1 MYYLKANTK
10 IFLGQAYGQKLLCS
24 KLPLSQ
30 IVFASYANFDMPKFA
45 FQNLDYLKRITCDS
59 EQRAKICKTRYPES
73 LSRLLADKSRVICNT
88 R

>member
-1 MYYLKANTK
+1 MLLYNHSN
-10 IFLGQAYGQKLLCS
+10 IFLRQAYDQKLLCS

-30 IVFASYANFDMPKFA
+30 IVFASYTNFDMQKFS
-45 FQNLDYLKRITCDS
+45 FQNFDYLKIITCDS